1 MQLFAVTDASIIYI
15 VRNYLFIYLAIGE
28 LNCRASSQT
37 RKEIEIEGRNFKI
50 IYSKKI
56 MQTFDSDVQLIR
68 YILIRPPAHIRNRV
82 TIYYIPTIYEHI
94 AIFPHV
100 HELTC

>member
-1 MQLFAVTDASIIYI
+1 MLQSFTLFAIK
-15 VRNYLFIYLAIGE
+15 YLAIGGF
-28 LNCRASSQT
+28 NCSATKSVVNDVQKKS
-37 RKEIEIEGRNFKI
+37 

-56 MQTFDSDVQLIR
+56 MQTFDSDVRLIR

-94 AIFPHV
+94 AIYPHV
-100 HELTC
+100 HQL